1 MIEIKFDTSAFDELA
16 EKFASIDFS
25 SAVSRAL
32 NRVGDMVTTAVG
44 RELASETGMHVH
56 DVRDAM
62 DQERSTPGDLTYTI
76 TILGGYTSLA
86 EFRMRHERESAHGRG
101 RTGARSRARSSA
113 RTSRCSGACSR
124 RDCRSRNCSVRTS
137 RSNSAAA
144 IRRLSCAQR
153 CER

>member
-62 DQERSTPGDLTYTI
+62 DQERSTSGDLTYTI
-76 TILGGYTSLA
+76 TILGGYASRELSAGRMEIRPCLAVIANGFTALTKGHQQCPATS
-86 EFRMRHERESAHGRG
+86 S
-101 RTGARSRARSSA
+101 
-113 RTSRCSGACSR
+113 
-124 RDCRSRNCSVRTS
+124 
-137 RSNSAAA
+137 
-144 IRRLSCAQR
+144 
-153 CER
+153 